1 MNENNNLKDNNNN
14 RNNYFKLVQISTVEE
29 LSKIYDKK

>member
-1 MNENNNLKDNNNN
+1 MNENNNLKDNNN